1 MRTTY
6 MIRNHYIFRN
16 HYISINFTT
25 YLNHNH
31 LDSIIFFTNTQ
42 GTFCSLAYK
51 AKSKLFANI
60 MMVRPLAK
68 QHLPNVGD
76 VHHHDH
82 VHVLLLLLL
91 LHDHALVHLHDQGL
105 HDAQVLEDP
114 DHDHAH
120 LYVPLHDQDHDRR
133 GLHDAQV
140 LEDQDLHGVPDREVA
155 VRDDPDE
162 TLS

>member
-6 MIRNHYIFRN
+6 MIRNHYKFQN
-16 HYISINFTT
+16 HYISINFC
-25 YLNHNH
+25 NISKPH
-31 LDSIIFFTNTQ
+31 SSRFQIFFFTNTQ
-42 GTFCSLAYK
+42 GSFCSLAYK

-60 MMVRPLAK
+60 MMALPLAT

-91 LHDHALVHLHDQGL
+91 LHDRAHAHLHDQGL
-105 HDAQVLEDP
+105 HDAQVLEDQ
-114 DHDHAH
+114 D
-120 LYVPLHDQDHDRR
+120 LH
-133 GLHDAQV
+133 GAQV
-140 LEDQDLHGVPDREVA
+140 LEDQDLHGVPRREVG